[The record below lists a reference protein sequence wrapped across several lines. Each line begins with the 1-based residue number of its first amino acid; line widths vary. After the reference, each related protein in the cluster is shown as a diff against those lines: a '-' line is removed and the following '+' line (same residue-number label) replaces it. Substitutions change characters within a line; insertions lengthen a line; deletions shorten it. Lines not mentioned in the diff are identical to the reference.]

1 MLLPEAH
8 PAITPKGEERKKE
21 GEERQFGSEG
31 EREREQMRKREGE
44 GGERET
50 FPAKSIH
57 FR

>member
-31 EREREQMRKREGE
+31 ERERANEKERGRGGRE
-44 GGERET
+44 RDL
-50 FPAKSIH
+50 S
-57 FR
+57 R